1 MREISI
7 AEVDIDTVAVEIT
20 KFASDL
26 PSPEDLADSRS
37 PAVKVNVSSEKDLW
51 FQGL

>member
-7 AEVDIDTVAVEIT
+7 AEADIEAIETEIM

-26 PSPEDLADSRS
+26 PSPEDLVDSRS
-37 PAVKVNVSSEKDLW
+37 PAVKVIYSKVYN
-51 FQGL
+51 